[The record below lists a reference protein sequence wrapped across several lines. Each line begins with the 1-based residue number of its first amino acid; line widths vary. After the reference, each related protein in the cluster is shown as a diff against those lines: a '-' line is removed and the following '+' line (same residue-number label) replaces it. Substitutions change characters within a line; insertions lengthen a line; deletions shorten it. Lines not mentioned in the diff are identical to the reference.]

1 MASAPIT
8 NNSPKALLTVYEDKN
23 DEKSEKKL
31 TVLETHGYT
40 LGKTIGAG
48 SYATVKIAKSDRHDC
63 QVAVK
68 IVSKFQAPG
77 DYLKK
82 FLPREIEVVK
92 GLKHPNLIRFL
103 QAIETTH
110 RVYIIMEYAQ
120 NGSLLDI
127 IRRDT
132 FIDESRSRR
141 WFRQLLE
148 AINYCHGRGVVHRDV
163 KCENLLMDQN
173 FNIKLSDFGFA
184 RGHMKPKNGIAP
196 FSETFCGSYAYASPE
211 ILKGIPYLPQL
222 SDVWSMG
229 VVLYAM
235 VYGRLPF
242 DDTNYSQLLKQVQSR
257 VTYPKEPKV
266 SQACRSLI
274 SRILVPQRIR
284 LGTDHIRQDAWL
296 ATSLATAQT
305 STTDTLMD
313 IPIILNAKEL
323 IAEENQGT
331 NKHATGVEPEIVEVL
346 SSNLNILDQN
356 NNKYLHLR

>member
-1 MASAPIT
+1 MATAPIT
-8 NNSPKALLTVYEDKN
+8 DNSPKSLLKLVEDKN
-23 DEKSEKKL
+23 DKSEKKL
-31 TVLETHGYT
+31 TILESHGYT

-120 NGSLLDI
+120 CGSLLDI

-132 FIDESRSRR
+132 FIDEFRSRR

-148 AINYCHGRGVVHRDV
+148 AIDYCHGRGVVHRDI

-184 RGHMKPKNGIAP
+184 RGQMKAKNGINP
-196 FSETFCGSYAYASPE
+196 LSETFCGSYAYASPE
-211 ILKGIPYLPQL
+211 ILKGVPYLPQL

-242 DDTNYSQLLKQVQSR
+242 DDTNYSQLLKQVQNK
-257 VTYPKEPKV
+257 VVFPKEPNV

-284 LGTDHIRQDAWL
+284 MNIDNIRNDTWL
-296 ATSLATAQT
+296 AESLVTVET
-305 STTDTLMD
+305 STTDIPMD
-313 IPIILNAKEL
+313 TSTIRNVKKITNERNKETKNNTTDIGAQIIDKRL
-323 IAEENQGT
+323 T
-331 NKHATGVEPEIVEVL
+331 
-346 SSNLNILDQN
+346 
-356 NNKYLHLR
+356 